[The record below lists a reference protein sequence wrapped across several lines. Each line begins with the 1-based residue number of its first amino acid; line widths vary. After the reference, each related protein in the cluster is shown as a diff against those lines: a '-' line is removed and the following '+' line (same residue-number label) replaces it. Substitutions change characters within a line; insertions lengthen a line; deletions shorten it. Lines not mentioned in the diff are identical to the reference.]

1 MATLAIAGI
10 VIFAARSSICDK
22 RSMLGHIARYWKG
35 ETVLQQRAGNLA
47 DDLRQKP
54 SLAQL
59 QRWAQATM
67 TRFRAGALRGE
78 TGSHFYWT
86 LDAFALA
93 PVETPAF
100 IKDIWGRT
108 NRDGLVSPLISIVLT
123 NGQPHYVVIAWDWGS
138 WGVLVGAPEF
148 RVPFVP
154 HGLNEVSPG
163 LYTYFVEK

>member
-1 MATLAIAGI
+1 
-10 VIFAARSSICDK
+10 V
-22 RSMLGHIARYWKG
+22 LGHIVRYWRG
-35 ETVLQQRAGNLA
+35 ETFLQQKASDLA
-47 DDLRQKP
+47 DDIRHIP

-59 QRWAQATM
+59 QSWAQATM
-67 TRFRAGALRGE
+67 ARFRAGALRGE

-86 LDAFALA
+86 LDVYNLA

-100 IKDIWGRT
+100 IKDHWGET

-123 NGQPHYVVIAWDWGS
+123 NGQPDYVVIAWDWGS
-138 WGVLVGAPEF
+138 WGVLAGPPEF